1 MRFAIAGWI
10 FAGALVAAAP
20 SWAQQPPPAAP
31 TNDDCLACHGDPST
45 TRANGQPVV
54 VQPDRFTHSVH
65 GPLNCVDCHSDL
77 NKPVEFPHAERLAR
91 VNCAACH
98 DTAAKQYELG
108 IHAQA
113 RHRDARSRAAT
124 CVDCHGG
131 NAHEILPSSDPDSAT
146 NKLRIAETCATCHG
160 NKAPVTL
167 TGGRSGAVAA
177 TFMDSIHGQALAR
190 KGLIVAPTCSDCHG
204 NHEIIPKRLSDSPVA
219 PKNVPATCGKC
230 HEGIRHDFADGVH
243 GAKLA
248 GGNLQAP
255 NCASC
260 HTAHDIERTDTTKW
274 QLHAIEQ
281 CGTCHKESLATYR
294 DTFHGQVTKLGFTPV
309 AKCVDCHGAHK
320 LFPKN
325 DPRSQVHEAN
335 LVKTCGQC
343 HSGVTSNF
351 VKYNPHANKHDQARS
366 PMLYYAAKFMDAL
379 LVFVFAFFGVHTLL
393 WFSRGHVKRLPPA
406 PPRPGPRPVPAAGAV
421 KRDEGSGEVERG

>member
-1 MRFAIAGWI
+1 MLMAVPA
-10 FAGALVAAAP
+10 
-20 SWAQQPPPAAP
+20 WAQQPAPAAP

-54 VQPDRFTHSVH
+54 VPPERFTQSVH
-65 GPLNCVDCHSDL
+65 GPINCVDCHSDL
-77 NKPVEFPHAERLAR
+77 NKPVEFPHPEKLAK

-98 DTAAKQYELG
+98 DQAAQQYELG

-113 RHRDARSRAAT
+113 RHRDPKSRAAS

-131 NAHEILPSSDPDSAT
+131 DPHAILPSSDPNSAT
-146 NKLRIAETCATCHG
+146 NKLNIAATCAKCHG

-167 TGGRSGAVAA
+167 PGGRSGAVAA
-177 TFMDSIHGQALAR
+177 AFMDSIHGQALAK
-190 KGLIVAPTCSDCHG
+190 KGLVVAPTCSDCHG
-204 NHEIIPKRLSDSPVA
+204 NHDIIPKRMSDSPVA

-230 HEGIRHDFADGVH
+230 HEGIRLEFAGSVH
-243 GAKLA
+243 GTMLA
-248 GGNLQAP
+248 GGNLHAP

-260 HTAHDIERTDTTKW
+260 HTAHGIERTDTTRW

-294 DTFHGQVTKLGFTPV
+294 DTFHGQVTALGFAPV
-309 AKCVDCHGAHK
+309 AKCADCHGAHRQ
-320 LFPKN
+320 FPKN
-325 DPRSQVHEAN
+325 DPRSQVNEAN

-343 HSGVTSNF
+343 HSGVTRNF
-351 VKYNPHANKHDQARS
+351 VKYNPHANKHDRARS
-366 PMLYYAAKFMDAL
+366 PMLYYAAKFMEAL

-393 WFSRGHVKRLPPA
+393 WFSRGRVRHVPP
-406 PPRPGPRPVPAAGAV
+406 PPGPRPVPPPPG
-421 KRDEGSGEVERG
+421 RRPGNRGEVGRG